1 MILEASFNLSPVA
14 AVNFYLSLPAKSTKF
29 NLLFLV
35 YIPFV
40 LYSNYNVNIEWLR
53 ELSKFI
59 YVADTCLLANP
70 LYIKDKTSLK
80 DPAAIS
86 VKFSTYTL
94 FESSLIVKGI
104 GLASFK
110 RSINYSL

>member
-1 MILEASFNLSPVA
+1 MLSLYGINFFGLSANEFITIPNTVNDLLIFAASLSLSPVA

-40 LYSNYNVNIEWLR
+40 LYSSYNVKIEWLL

-59 YVADTCLLANP
+59 
-70 LYIKDKTSLK
+70 
-80 DPAAIS
+80 
-86 VKFSTYTL
+86 
-94 FESSLIVKGI
+94 
-104 GLASFK
+104 
-110 RSINYSL
+110 